1 MRIRLFAFCLLLGG
15 CRSQLPPLPDWQ
27 SPEGARRSADGTRS
41 SNCAAA

>member
-15 CRSQLPPLPDWQ
+15 CQSQLPPLLIGRARK
-27 SPEGARRSADGTRS
+27 GATIRRRDES

>member
-15 CRSQLPPLPDWQ
+15 CRRCLIGRARK
-27 SPEGARRSADGTRS
+27 GATIRRRDES